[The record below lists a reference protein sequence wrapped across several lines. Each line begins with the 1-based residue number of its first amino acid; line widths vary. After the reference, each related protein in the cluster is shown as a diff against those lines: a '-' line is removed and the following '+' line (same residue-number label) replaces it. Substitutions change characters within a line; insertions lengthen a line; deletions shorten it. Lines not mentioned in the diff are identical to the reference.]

1 MCGKRDIALLMAEG
15 RWGGHGC
22 LRYCCRIVPLQA
34 APAAGSGAAPFGE
47 CSRQPGLPAGET
59 SPKVR
64 VLVSVPKKHFKRA
77 VKRNLLKRR
86 IREAWRLERVLL
98 TAGPES
104 IDILFTYASDE
115 VRSFEEIRDAMAAIL
130 SEISHRSR

>member
-1 MCGKRDIALLMAEG
+1 MAEG

-22 LRYCCRIVPLQA
+22 LRYCCRIVPLQE

-47 CSRQPGLPAGET
+47 CSRQPGLPAGEA
-59 SPKVR
+59 SARFR

-86 IREAWRLERVLL
+86 IREAWRLTRHAP
-98 TAGPES
+98 TAVMAGSDRPS
-104 IDILFTYASDE
+104 FDILFTYIADD
-115 VRSFEEIRDAMAAIL
+115 VRSYEDIRAAMTAILGEIR
-130 SEISHRSR
+130 SW